1 MSYSLKL
8 TPMSYQC
15 TMHAARKRGIP
26 AHPGAPGHPAPRV
39 PSTPP
44 VPAFP
49 PSRSTQ
55 RPRCGR
61 PAPRGCPR
69 PPSAGRQG
77 VSVCRDARVP
87 RAARRSACRTATHL
101 CRTPMNEPTG
111 RLWPAF
117 RHIHRPPRKRYP
129 VPPGLSLPSVVPKFL
144 LSDNKN
150 ITSADCERGTVV
162 SLPVARF
169 VPALLRRSSAG
180 EDEHDQQIAGSH
192 GRGPGRGSQPRAS
205 KAGAVGPVP
214 RWRAGPAGSSAIARC
229 WRIPA

>member
-1 MSYSLKL
+1 M
-8 TPMSYQC
+8 
-15 TMHAARKRGIP
+15 
-26 AHPGAPGHPAPRV
+26 PR
-39 PSTPP
+39 
-44 VPAFP
+44 
-49 PSRSTQ
+49 R
-55 RPRCGR
+55 
-61 PAPRGCPR
+61 
-69 PPSAGRQG
+69 
-77 VSVCRDARVP
+77 P
-87 RAARRSACRTATHL
+87 RAAGGAALGMPYRDPSVPDAHERTNGPA
-101 CRTPMNEPTG
+101 
-111 RLWPAF
+111 WPAF